1 MTLTRRHVLSGAASL
16 ISLGILPDQ
25 TFAQDLE
32 TIEVFKTATCG
43 CCHDWIAHLKDAGF
57 AVTAQDLGY
66 DALADLK
73 QTAGV
78 PEGLVSCHTGRIAG
92 YVIEGHVPAKEIAR
106 LLREKPKGVKGL
118 AVAGMPMGSPGMEHG
133 DHREAYK
140 VMTFGSGG
148 QRVYASYTAS
158 R

>member
-1 MTLTRRHVLSGAASL
+1 MILTRRHVLSATASL
-16 ISLGILPDQ
+16 ISLGILPGR

-43 CCHDWIAHLKDAGF
+43 CCHDWIAHLQDADF
-57 AVTAQDLGY
+57 AVTAQDLEY

-92 YVIEGHVPAKEIAR
+92 FVIEGHVPAADIRR
-106 LLREKPKGVKGL
+106 LLVERPEAIGL
-118 AVAGMPMGSPGMEHG
+118 SVPGMPFGSPGMGPE
-133 DHREAYK
+133 DQREAYD
-140 VMTFGSGG
+140 VILIGRDGATMVF
-148 QRVYASYTAS
+148 ASYPAA
-158 R
+158 

>member
-57 AVTAQDLGY
+57 AVAAQDLEY
-66 DALADLK
+66 VALAELK

-78 PEGLVSCHTGRIAG
+78 PDALVSCHTGRIAG
-92 YVIEGHVPAKEIAR
+92 YVIEGHVPAADIRR
-106 LLREKPKGVKGL
+106 LLVERPAAIGL
-118 AVAGMPMGSPGMEHG
+118 SVPGMPFGSPGMGPE
-133 DHREAYK
+133 DQREAYD
-140 VMTFGSGG
+140 VILIGRDGAANVF
-148 QRVYASYTAS
+148 ASYPAA
-158 R
+158 

>member
-1 MTLTRRHVLSGAASL
+1 MTLTRRHVLSAAASL
-16 ISLGILPDQ
+16 ISLGILPGR

-43 CCHDWIAHLKDAGF
+43 CCHDWIAHLQDAGF
-57 AVTAQDLGY
+57 AVTAQDLEY

-92 YVIEGHVPAKEIAR
+92 YVIEGHVPAADIRR
-106 LLREKPKGVKGL
+106 LLVERPDAIGL
-118 AVAGMPMGSPGMEHG
+118 SVPGMPIGSPGMGPE
-133 DHREAYK
+133 DQREAYD
-140 VMTFGSGG
+140 VILIGRDGAANVF
-148 QRVYASYTAS
+148 ASYPAA
-158 R
+158 

>member
-43 CCHDWIAHLKDAGF
+43 CCHDWIAHLQDAGF
-57 AVTAQDLGY
+57 AVAAQDLEY
-66 DALADLK
+66 VALAELK

-92 YVIEGHVPAKEIAR
+92 YVIEGHVPAADIRR
-106 LLREKPKGVKGL
+106 LLVERPAAIGL
-118 AVAGMPMGSPGMEHG
+118 SVPGMPFGSPGMGPE
-133 DHREAYK
+133 DQREAYD
-140 VMTFGSGG
+140 VILIGRDGAANVF
-148 QRVYASYTAS
+148 ASYPAA
-158 R
+158 

>member
-1 MTLTRRHVLSGAASL
+1 MTLTRRHVLSAAASL
-16 ISLGILPDQ
+16 ISLGILPGR

-43 CCHDWIAHLKDAGF
+43 CCHDWIAHLQDAGF
-57 AVTAQDLGY
+57 AVTAQDLEY

-92 YVIEGHVPAKEIAR
+92 YVIEGHVPAADIRR
-106 LLREKPKGVKGL
+106 LLVERPEAIGL
-118 AVAGMPMGSPGMEHG
+118 SVPGMPIGSPGMGPE
-133 DHREAYK
+133 DQREAYD
-140 VMTFGSGG
+140 VILIGHDGATMVF
-148 QRVYASYTAS
+148 ASYPAA
-158 R
+158 

>member
-32 TIEVFKTATCG
+32 TIEVFKTAACG

-57 AVTAQDLGY
+57 AVTAQDLEY

-73 QTAGV
+73 QMAGV

-92 YVIEGHVPAKEIAR
+92 YVIEGHVPAADIRR
-106 LLREKPKGVKGL
+106 LLVERPAAIGL
-118 AVAGMPMGSPGMEHG
+118 SVPGMPFGSPGMGPE
-133 DHREAYK
+133 DQREAYD
-140 VMTFGSGG
+140 VILIGRDGATMVFE
-148 QRVYASYTAS
+148 SYPAV
-158 R
+158 